1 MKRDP
6 NQLSFF
12 DNEEVEEI
20 VPETKVKSNLEAFAS
35 KKPLQRYHIY
45 AVDKFDNKREDDIEA
60 VSWKQ
65 AMFLFKRKHGFYWE
79 CHR

>member
-12 DNEEVEEI
+12 DNEELEEI
-20 VPETKVKSNLEAFAS
+20 VAEHSANENKFHSR
-35 KKPLQRYHIY
+35 KPVMRFHIY
-45 AVDKFDNKREDDIEA
+45 AVDKFDNKCEDDIEA

-65 AMFLFKRKHGFYWE
+65 AIFFFKKKHGQYWS

>member
-20 VPETKVKSNLEAFAS
+20 VPEHRVRDDLGTFAS
-35 KKPLQRYHIY
+35 KKPLKRYHIY
-45 AVDKFDNKREDDIEA
+45 AVDKFDNKCEDDIVA

-65 AMFLFKRKHGFYWE
+65 AVLFFKRKYGFYWS

>member
-20 VPETKVKSNLEAFAS
+20 VPEHRVRDDLGMFHSR
-35 KKPLQRYHIY
+35 KPVMRFHIY
-45 AVDKFDNKREDDIEA
+45 AVDKFDNKCEDDIEA
-60 VSWKQ
+60 VS
-65 AMFLFKRKHGFYWE
+65 
-79 CHR
+79 